1 MDHVSIFLDFTTISC
16 PEDSGSC
23 TLVYRHSYFIFII
36 YEANVFFL
44 LLLLG
49 MMSSAL
55 VPLEEFREINYS
67 KQYGLTHDPEVLDI
81 LDTVSKTKGV
91 RMHIF

>member
-1 MDHVSIFLDFTTISC
+1 MKLM
-16 PEDSGSC
+16 
-23 TLVYRHSYFIFII
+23 
-36 YEANVFFL
+36 FFFFFFCR
-44 LLLLG
+44 G

-91 RMHIF
+91 CMIF

>member
-23 TLVYRHSYFIFII
+23 TLVYIHIL
-36 YEANVFFL
+36 FL
-44 LLLLG
+44 LFMKLIFFFFRG

>member
-1 MDHVSIFLDFTTISC
+1 
-16 PEDSGSC
+16 
-23 TLVYRHSYFIFII
+23 
-36 YEANVFFL
+36 
-44 LLLLG
+44 

-91 RMHIF
+91 CISFDLYVLFIISS

>member
-1 MDHVSIFLDFTTISC
+1 MHTGI
-16 PEDSGSC
+16 
-23 TLVYRHSYFIFII
+23 HSYFIFII
-36 YEANVFFL
+36 YEANFFFFCR
-44 LLLLG
+44 G

>member
-23 TLVYRHSYFIFII
+23 TVLVYIHIL
-36 YEANVFFL
+36 FL
-44 LLLLG
+44 LFMKLMFFFCRG

-91 RMHIF
+91 CMIF

>member
-1 MDHVSIFLDFTTISC
+1 MKRMSF
-16 PEDSGSC
+16 
-23 TLVYRHSYFIFII
+23 
-36 YEANVFFL
+36 

-91 RMHIF
+91 CISFDLYVLFIISS

>member
-23 TLVYRHSYFIFII
+23 TVLVYIHIL
-36 YEANVFFL
+36 FL
-44 LLLLG
+44 LFMKRMSFLLLLG

-91 RMHIF
+91 CMIF